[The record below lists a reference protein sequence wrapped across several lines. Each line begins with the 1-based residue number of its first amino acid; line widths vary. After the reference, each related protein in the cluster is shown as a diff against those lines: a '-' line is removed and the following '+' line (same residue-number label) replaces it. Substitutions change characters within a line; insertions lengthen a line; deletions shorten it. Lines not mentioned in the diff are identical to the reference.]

1 MHAHP
6 QDTQYSISSSY
17 LPHIRQ
23 KASGGVSLALVSPR
37 PCSAKAHAV
46 TGVDPRI
53 SLNLL

>member
-6 QDTQYSISSSY
+6 QDTQYSTPSSY